1 VLTVESAGRTR
12 FVARDDVRYAEAS
25 GDYTRV
31 HAADGAHLVRIPIS
45 VLEARWAS
53 AGFFRIHRGYL
64 VSLWAVSEVRAT
76 TGTGSVVVVD
86 GHELPVSRRHARE
99 FKEALV
105 RSRTGGRKR

>member
-1 VLTVESAGRTR
+1 
-12 FVARDDVRYAEAS
+12 
-25 GDYTRV
+25 
-31 HAADGAHLVRIPIS
+31 
-45 VLEARWAS
+45 
-53 AGFFRIHRGYL
+53 
-64 VSLWAVSEVRAT
+64 VSEVRAT